1 MTELLVP
8 LGANLVFASG
18 LWLLSI
24 YRRDAGLVDLIWPL
38 MFVLA
43 AWIWF
48 EPAVATSLH
57 WIVLAL
63 VMAWGLRL
71 HLHLAWRN
79 LGKEEDRRYQVI
91 RERNSPGFWWK
102 SYFIVFVLQAVLAWV
117 ASLGIYGALLSLGS
131 LDVVTVVGLAIA
143 LTGFVFEA
151 VGDWQLAAFKSD
163 KANAGKVMDSGL
175 WRYTRHPNYFG
186 DCCFWWGI
194 AMVALAGGHWWALV
208 SPLLMTVLLL
218 KVSGVS
224 LLESDIAERRP
235 QYREYIQRT
244 SAFIPWKPRP
254 AADVGVTREGSG
266 S

>member
-1 MTELLVP
+1 MTDLLMP
-8 LGANLVFASG
+8 LAANLVLASG
-18 LWLLSI
+18 LWLLSL
-24 YRRDAGLVDLIWPL
+24 YRRDASLVDLIWPL

-48 EPAVATSLH
+48 EPVRATPLH

-71 HLHLAWRN
+71 HVYLVWRN
-79 LGKEEDRRYQVI
+79 MGRGEDRRYQAI

-102 SYFIVFVLQAVLAWV
+102 SYFIVFVLQAVLALI
-117 ASLGIYGALLSLGS
+117 ASLGIYGALISATQLNA
-131 LDVVTVVGLAIA
+131 VVVIGLAIA
-143 LTGFVFEA
+143 LAGFVFET

-163 KANAGKVMDSGL
+163 KDNGGKVMDQGL

-194 AMVALAGGHWWALV
+194 AIVALAAGHWWALV

-235 QYREYIQRT
+235 QYREYIERT
-244 SAFIPWKPRP
+244 SAFIPWKPR
-254 AADVGVTREGSG
+254 AALSTRSV